1 MSLETCFTGVGQCQA
16 EQQERAGCLA
26 RAQTC
31 FQRGH
36 GGFHT
41 CFKQLASCVE
51 PEHGHEDEDEDAHC
65 GCSCQMSGC
74 FDRQDQAACSDM
86 FEVCFH
92 PGHGHGEVEGGN
104 HGHNHED
111 AGYGGYDAG
120 CLDQVREC
128 SIYSICSIYTS

>member
-1 MSLETCFTGVGQCQA
+1 MSLESCFTSVSQCQA
-16 EQQERAGCLA
+16 EQVERAGCVA
-26 RAQTC
+26 RAQAC

-41 CFKQLASCVE
+41 CFKQLASCAE

-92 PGHGHGEVEGGN
+92 PGHGHGEVEEEEGG

-111 AGYGGYDAG
+111 AGYGDYDAG

-128 SIYSICSIYTS
+128 SIYILQ